1 MDIDLFQGILLGL
14 LAVGLIVLIAL
25 LATLGGIKKA
35 LERASSPAAEAT
47 PLTSPAPTQ
56 TEPSAAVE
64 PEPVAAAAAVTP
76 AAQVVPE
83 ARTEAPA
90 GGAAPSA
97 EDTQA
102 ATIRAV
108 LSQHG
113 VAEPSSTA
121 SSAAAP
127 QTTEPAS
134 VVAAHIDS
142 DEPEEEPFQRDGRWW
157 FKRGGELL
165 VYNEG
170 TAQWEPAD
178 RPAHWSG
185 GAATTTSVT
194 ATPVATAATSAPQ
207 TAATAPQPAVGGAGT
222 GWKCPSCGAI
232 NGSTA
237 ASCRMCFTARP

>member
-1 MDIDLFQGILLGL
+1 MEIDLFQGILLGL
-14 LAVGLIVLIAL
+14 LALGLIVLLAL
-25 LATLGGIKKA
+25 LSTLGGIRKA
-35 LERASSPAAEAT
+35 LERASSEGGASTIPAATA
-47 PLTSPAPTQ
+47 SAPRVESSTQ
-56 TEPSAAVE
+56 AE

-76 AAQVVPE
+76 AVQETPQAT
-83 ARTEAPA
+83 AATPA
-90 GGAAPSA
+90 SGAVQ
-97 EDTQA
+97 EDSQA

-113 VAEPSSTA
+113 VTEPR
-121 SSAAAP
+121 AATTPAA

-134 VVAAHIDS
+134 VVAAHIDNE
-142 DEPEEEPFQRDGRWW
+142 EPEEEPFQRDGRWW

-170 TAQWEPAD
+170 TAQWEPAE
-178 RPAHWSG
+178 RPAHWTS
-185 GAATTTSVT
+185 GAAS
-194 ATPVATAATSAPQ
+194 ATPTSSMVAPAASTAA
-207 TAATAPQPAVGGAGT
+207 TAATAPQPVVASAGT

>member
-25 LATLGGIKKA
+25 LATLGGIRKA
-35 LERASSPAAEAT
+35 LERASSSAPGAAEAD
-47 PLTSPAPTQ
+47 PAPTK
-56 TEPSAAVE
+56 TEPQAAE

-76 AAQVVPE
+76 AAQAAPE
-83 ARTEAPA
+83 AQAVAPVA
-90 GGAAPSA
+90 ETTPSP

-113 VAEPSSTA
+113 VTEA
-121 SSAAAP
+121 SSPASGSAAETP
-127 QTTEPAS
+127 EPAS

-157 FKRGGELL
+157 FKRGAELL

-178 RPAHWSG
+178 RPGHWGSG
-185 GAATTTSVT
+185 ASDTTEAAAPAAAST
-194 ATPVATAATSAPQ
+194 ATLPTAT
-207 TAATAPQPAVGGAGT
+207 TAPQPAVGTTGT

>member
-25 LATLGGIKKA
+25 LATLGGIKRA
-35 LERASSPAAEAT
+35 LERAPSPEAGAAPA
-47 PLTSPAPTQ
+47 TSPAPAQ
-56 TEPSAAVE
+56 AEPVAAE

-76 AAQVVPE
+76 SAQAAPE
-83 ARTEAPA
+83 ARTEPAA
-90 GGAAPSA
+90 GGTRPSE
-97 EDTQA
+97 EDSQA

-113 VAEPSSTA
+113 VTEASSSTSSASAAPTAEPS
-121 SSAAAP
+121 
-127 QTTEPAS
+127 S

-178 RPAHWSG
+178 RPEHWSG
-185 GAATTTSVT
+185 DTATTSIAAAPAAASTT
-194 ATPVATAATSAPQ
+194 APSP
-207 TAATAPQPAVGGAGT
+207 TAATAPQPAVSGAGT